1 MKRGGDFD
9 SGLEGGKRSR
19 GGGGPRFEM
28 RVLVPS
34 KVSKEN
40 CPLTKSIQQSLKT
53 FALLCLVLKQA

>member
-1 MKRGGDFD
+1 MANMKRGGDFD

-40 CPLTKSIQQSLKT
+40 CPLT
-53 FALLCLVLKQA
+53 